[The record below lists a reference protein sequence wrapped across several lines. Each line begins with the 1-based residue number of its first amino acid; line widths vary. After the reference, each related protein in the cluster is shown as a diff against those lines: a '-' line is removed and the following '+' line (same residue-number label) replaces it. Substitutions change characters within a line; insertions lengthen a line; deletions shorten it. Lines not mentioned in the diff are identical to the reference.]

1 MAILSGNQNK
11 KGIIFMKIFSII
23 SIIFL
28 STSINLI
35 SQSIAPNTFILEN
48 SKVKCTV
55 RIEKNQII
63 SDRLET
69 QSKWEEQVGSNNTA
83 AIETDADFAIDVM
96 YTDWSA
102 PGKINNADNPV
113 MLTKKDFY
121 LVNQIK
127 KAEEKNYQELVF
139 DFKGKETSIELRITY
154 QLFPEAF
161 YVKRNIAVMDTVFGH
176 HFLRWFWTRNGN
188 IYGAI
193 SVIKDGGFGQP
204 IAVLTKNGG
213 AFFGVEYPAA
223 ENQITSVGKNYNI
236 RCGQEYG
243 ERIGSNW
250 LQSDW
255 IVEGITPN
263 QYVKFWFSQYLDDI
277 RIAPLRPYS
286 LYNTWYDLRSPE
298 YPKWSPEKA
307 MSEQTALKMVDI
319 LRKSMIEKYNIKL
332 DAFVLDDGWDVYES
346 DWVLRKEQWSR
357 GLKPLADELKKTNT
371 SLGVWF
377 GPTGGYSFRMKRVNW
392 MKDHGYEIVGKTRDN
407 LMLCLAGKNYSELF
421 KKRVTDFVVNDGVGY
436 YKWDG
441 IQFSCSEPNHG
452 HPIDIYSRRAVM
464 ESVAE
469 KCKAVREKNPDIFL
483 NITSGTWLSPWWV
496 KYANTIWMQGM
507 DYGFSD
513 VPSIS
518 QRDGAI
524 TYRDFVLYD
533 DFKQQNFWFPIANL
547 MTHGIIKGKHE
558 SVGIETEPLDKFT
571 DDVLLYFARGVSM
584 YELYIS
590 PDILTEGEWTSIS
603 QSMAWARDRFPIL
616 MNSEMVGGN
625 PLKGE
630 AYAHVHFKEEHGIIA
645 ARNPVMDP
653 IVLKIKLD
661 PASGFDPKADSLVLE
676 RVYPTR
682 WISPTLYKSGE
693 IVYIHLDGF
702 ETAIYEVYPLAAA
715 SVPLLAGVRFDVPV
729 IKSNEYKINFYPD
742 TEIKLLNPS
751 FVTSAMM
758 NGKSVNP
765 RSLFS
770 TLALRSSLPAEG
782 QLFSPPILPS
792 SDDKSKFTVR
802 YGITSLVHEGTI
814 AILLTP
820 DTSIAVKTKPIITC
834 TLSGNELTVKT
845 EPQEGKSQWYTVE
858 IPTGKNETTLQI
870 KPGNDEKEWH
880 GTASVW
886 MIGKPKEIMDEIVF
900 SLAREPKEKPMP
912 PLPWSPCEVRMNVKL
927 GEVKIESINSK

>member
-1 MAILSGNQNK
+1 MLLS
-11 KGIIFMKIFSII
+11 I
-23 SIIFL
+23 S
-28 STSINLI
+28 TNLF
-35 SQSIAPNTFILEN
+35 SQSHTATQSILQN
-48 SKVKCTV
+48 SKIKCTV
-55 RIEKNQII
+55 KIDNDQII
-63 SDRLET
+63 SDKLEV
-69 QSKWEEQVGSNNTA
+69 QPNWSIKFESISVAS
-83 AIETDADFAIDVM
+83 IETDANFALDIM
-96 YTDWSA
+96 YTDWQA
-102 PGKINNADNPV
+102 PGNISNADNPV
-113 MLTKKDFY
+113 MLTRKDFY
-121 LVNQIK
+121 LVNKIK
-127 KAEEKNYQELVF
+127 KEGENNSQELVF

-154 QLFPEAF
+154 HLDKEAF
-161 YVKRNIAVMDTVFGH
+161 YVKRNIAVMDTAFGH

-188 IYGAI
+188 IYSVI

-223 ENQITSVGKNYNI
+223 ENQITSVERSYNI

-243 ERIGSNW
+243 ERIGNNW

-255 IVEGITPN
+255 VVEGITPN
-263 QYVKFWFSQYLDDI
+263 QYVKFWFCQYVDDI
-277 RIAPLRPYS
+277 RAAPLRPYS

-307 MSEQTALKMVDI
+307 MSEQTALKMVGI

-346 DWVLRKEQWSR
+346 DWILRKEQWSR
-357 GLKPLADELKKTNT
+357 GFKPLADELKKTNT

-392 MKDHGYEIVGKTRDN
+392 MKEHGYEVVGKTRDN
-407 LMLCLAGKNYSELF
+407 AMLCIAGKNYSELF

-452 HPIDIYSRRAVM
+452 HPVDIYSRRAVM
-464 ESVAE
+464 ESVAD
-469 KCKAVREKNPDIFL
+469 KCKSVREKNPDIFL

-547 MTHGIIKGKHE
+547 MTHGIIKGKHL

-571 DDVLLYFARGVSM
+571 DDVLLYFAGGVSM

-630 AYAHVHFKEEHGIIA
+630 AYAHVHFKDKHGIIA
-645 ARNPVMDP
+645 ARNPVTEATN
-653 IVLKIKLD
+653 LKVKLD
-661 PASGFDPKADSLVLE
+661 PALGLDPKASSLVLE
-676 RVYPTR
+676 KIYPTR
-682 WISPTLYKSGE
+682 WISPKLYQAGE
-693 IVYIHLDGF
+693 TVLLKLDGF
-702 ETAIYEVYPLAAA
+702 ETAVYEMYPIEEATA
-715 SVPLLAGVRFDVPV
+715 PLLAGVRFDVISSAPEYSLQFHGSSADAKILNPSV
-729 IKSNEYKINFYPD
+729 VKSISLNGRQVDAKSLSLKTEKTVDIVS
-742 TEIKLLNPS
+742 EIKLKQDASDRSKINITLN
-751 FVTSAMM
+751 VAESA
-758 NGKSVNP
+758 NDAV
-765 RSLFS
+765 
-770 TLALRSSLPAEG
+770 
-782 QLFSPPILPS
+782 
-792 SDDKSKFTVR
+792 
-802 YGITSLVHEGTI
+802 I
-814 AILLTP
+814 AVLLTP
-820 DTSIAVKTKPIITC
+820 DTSIHVKAKPNLVARFDGKDI
-834 TLSGNELTVKT
+834 EAKT
-845 EPQEGKSQWYTVE
+845 EPQEGKSQWYMVDVQR
-858 IPTGKNETTLQI
+858 GKHDIMLQV
-870 KPGNDEKEWH
+870 KTAKDEKDWK
-880 GTASVW
+880 
-886 MIGKPKEIMDEIVF
+886 GKAVLWLIAKQMQNTKEISF
-900 SLAREPKEKPMP
+900 TLKSEPKTR
-912 PLPWSPCEVRMNVKL
+912 PLPPHVWGVGEVRKNAKL
-927 GEVKIESINSK
+927 GETKIESLNAK

>member
-1 MAILSGNQNK
+1 
-11 KGIIFMKIFSII
+11 MKII
-23 SIIFL
+23 SIISLLFL
-28 STSINLI
+28 TTSINLI
-35 SQSIAPNTFILEN
+35 SQSIEPNIYTLEN

-55 RIEKNQII
+55 KIDKNLII

-69 QSKWEEQVGSNNTA
+69 QSMWAEQIGSNKPS
-83 AIETDADFAIDVM
+83 AIETDADFALDVM

-102 PGKINNADNPV
+102 PGKLNNADNPV
-113 MLTKKDFY
+113 TLTKKDFY
-121 LVNQIK
+121 LVNQSK
-127 KAEEKNYQELVF
+127 RDGEKSSQELVL

-161 YVKRNIAVMDTVFGH
+161 YVKRNLAVMDTAFGH

-223 ENQITSVGKNYNI
+223 ENQITSVGKNYKI

-346 DWVLRKEQWSR
+346 DWVLRKEQWPR
-357 GLKPLADELKKTNT
+357 GFKPLTDELKKTNT

-392 MKDHGYEIVGKTRDN
+392 MKDHGYEIVGKSRDN

-630 AYAHVHFKEEHGIIA
+630 AYAHVHFKDKHSIIA
-645 ARNPVMDP
+645 VRNPV
-653 IVLKIKLD
+653 IESTSLKVKLD
-661 PASGFDPKADSLVLE
+661 PALGLDPQASSLVLE
-676 RVYPTR
+676 RLYPTR
-682 WISPTLYKSGE
+682 WISPKLYRSGE
-693 IVYIHLDGF
+693 TVSLPLDGF
-702 ETAIYEVYPLAAA
+702 ETAVYEMYPIEEATT
-715 SVPLLAGVRFDVPV
+715 PLLAGVTFNA
-729 IKSNEYKINFYPD
+729 ISSGSEYSLQFHSGSNDAMI
-742 TEIKLLNPS
+742 LNPS
-751 FVTSAMM
+751 FVKSISL
-758 NGKSVNP
+758 NGKQIDASSLSLKTEKTPDIVSGVKLKQDFSDKAKFNITLNVAESVND
-765 RSLFS
+765 
-770 TLALRSSLPAEG
+770 AM
-782 QLFSPPILPS
+782 
-792 SDDKSKFTVR
+792 
-802 YGITSLVHEGTI
+802 I
-814 AILLTP
+814 AVLLTP
-820 DTSIAVKTKPIITC
+820 DTSIHVKAKPNLVAGINGKAI
-834 TLSGNELTVKT
+834 EAKT
-845 EPQEGKSQWYTVE
+845 EPQEGKSQWYMIEVE
-858 IPTGKNETTLQI
+858 RGRHDIAMQV
-870 KPGNDEKEWH
+870 KPGKDEKDWK
-880 GTASVW
+880 GKAMVW
-886 MIGKPKEIMDEIVF
+886 LIAKQKQNTKEIIF
-900 SLAREPKEKPMP
+900 TLKTEPKTRPFP
-912 PLPWSPCEVRMNVKL
+912 PHVWGVGELRKNVKL
-927 GEVKIESINSK
+927 GEIKVESLNVK